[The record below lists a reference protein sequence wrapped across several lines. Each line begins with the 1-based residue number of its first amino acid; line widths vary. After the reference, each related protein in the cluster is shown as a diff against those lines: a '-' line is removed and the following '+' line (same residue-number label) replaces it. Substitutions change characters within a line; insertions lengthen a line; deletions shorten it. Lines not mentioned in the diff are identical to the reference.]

1 MPNLSRLCVC
11 VLLFLISYTAQAQ
24 EVTNPIQHFYEQLK
38 AEEQRKEDSI
48 RNAQLDSKAMLKQ
61 MLLQHPKGCG
71 CATRLHRALNN
82 LVNTSGE
89 LKADTTKYFF
99 QFGRVFKQ
107 IGGHEP
113 PKKEG
118 KQ

>member
-1 MPNLSRLCVC
+1 MKTVLGLFTF
-11 VLLFLISYTAQAQ
+11 VLLISLSAQAQ
-24 EVTNPIQHFYEQLK
+24 DISNPVQYFYEQLQ
-38 AEEQRKEDSI
+38 AEEQRKADSI
-48 RNAQLDSKAMLKQ
+48 RKAQEDSKAMLRQ

-82 LVNTSGE
+82 MVNNSGE

-107 IGGHEP
+107 IGGHEI

>member
-1 MPNLSRLCVC
+1 MLFVSSLS
-11 VLLFLISYTAQAQ
+11 AQAQ
-24 EVTNPIQHFYEQLK
+24 DISNPVQYFYEQLK

-48 RNAQLDSKAMLKQ
+48 RKAQEDSRAMLKQ
-61 MLLQHPKGCG
+61 MLLQQHPKGCG

-82 LVNTSGE
+82 MVNNSGV
-89 LKADTTKYFF
+89 LKADTTRYFF

-113 PKKEG
+113 PQKEG